1 MNQEIEQKMKIKLEN
16 NPKTYITLKEI
27 EEMLD
32 AQIEYSQLVELIK
45 QLIRDRILK
54 NVRKESE
61 WKNSISFF
69 EI

>member
-45 QLIRDRILK
+45 QLIRDGLLK

>member
-1 MNQEIEQKMKIKLEN
+1 MKIKLEN

-45 QLIRDRILK
+45 QLIRDGILK